1 MRKYVFAIVTDN
13 VYDIDTAVDDI
24 EVAYQWL
31 RDGEDHI
38 AMLDAL
44 SLEYCGY
51 LDAEDLYFHD
61 NYDEEVGDE
70 CYDI

>member
-1 MRKYVFAIVTDN
+1 MRKYVFAIIVDN
-13 VYDIDTAVDDI
+13 VYDIDSATDDI
-24 EVAYQWL
+24 ELAYHWL
-31 RDGEDHI
+31 RNGAHEV

-44 SLEYCGY
+44 SLEYYGY

-61 NYDEEVGDE
+61 NYDEGVGDE

>member
-1 MRKYVFAIVTDN
+1 MRKYVFAIIVDN
-13 VYDIDTAVDDI
+13 VYDIDSVTDDI

-31 RDGEDHI
+31 RDGAGEV

-44 SLEYCGY
+44 SLEYLGY
-51 LDAEDLYFHD
+51 LDTEDLYFHD